1 MVRVT
6 GITPSVYAAL
16 LMRVACCPVELRD
29 GMLTRLQDLDACW
42 CLLAVSW
49 IAQETLL
56 SPQEILEV
64 GKSFTRKHVGYKV
77 RASSTRFG
85 PALLLEGAMGGK
97 GDPQ

>member
-1 MVRVT
+1 MVRVA

-49 IAQETLL
+49 IAQETLFV
-56 SPQEILEV
+56 SAGNPRGGQVVHQEARGLQ
-64 GKSFTRKHVGYKV
+64 G
-77 RASSTRFG
+77 ASELDKIRTCID
-85 PALLLEGAMGGK
+85 A
-97 GDPQ
+97 